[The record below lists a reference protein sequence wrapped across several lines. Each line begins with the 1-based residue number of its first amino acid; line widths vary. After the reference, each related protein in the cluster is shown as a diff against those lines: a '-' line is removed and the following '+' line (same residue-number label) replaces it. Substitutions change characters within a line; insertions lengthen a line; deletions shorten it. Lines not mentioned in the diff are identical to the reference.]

1 MIQYAGVVHPRAN
14 VLRLYTPRK
23 LEGRG
28 LIGVEECVASER
40 RSLDLYVASSEEEL
54 LKYIATTNNL
64 VEETIEGKEEY
75 RRRIDVEK
83 KTLRE
88 AMPLHGQF
96 ERDTKTLKTEESWDW
111 LSKGDLKRETES
123 LLIAAQDQALNTN
136 SVRKNICDQV
146 ESDRCRLCGE
156 AVENVTHIV
165 SAGCKIICGVTIKY
179 SLIFTGVSA
188 GSMGL
193 M

>member
-1 MIQYAGVVHPRAN
+1 
-14 VLRLYTPRK
+14 
-23 LEGRG
+23 
-28 LIGVEECVASER
+28 
-40 RSLDLYVASSEEEL
+40 
-54 LKYIATTNNL
+54 
-64 VEETIEGKEEY
+64 
-75 RRRIDVEK
+75 
-83 KTLRE
+83 
-88 AMPLHGQF
+88 MPQHGQF
-96 ERDTKTLKTEESWDW
+96 QRDTKTLKTEESWDW

-136 SVRKNICDQV
+136 SVRKNIYHQV

-165 SAGCKIICGVTIKY
+165 SGCKMLAQKDYKLSGVTIKY
-179 SLIFTGVSA
+179 ALIFTGVSA